1 MTRKITLKRQAQRG
15 SGKVDRFGLITDDG
29 QFQVN
34 EQVAQTR
41 LVHVVSGQL
50 K

>member
-1 MTRKITLKRQAQRG
+1 MRQDQRD
-15 SGKVDRFGLITDDG
+15 SGKEASFGLITDDG

-34 EQVAQTR
+34 EQVEPTR